1 MVPEGKDLLC
11 LGCVERLTRG
21 LALGTG
27 LDRWC
32 VKCAHPGEAREP
44 VAVMAAACAR
54 SPVKQV
60 VRQVMKGPLPLQLGN
75 LQATVL
81 QELYLQLLAS
91 SRRRCGPKDANIHMP
106 YEKPRGVAG
115 REQVPELVFHVDL
128 WPGLH
133 VAGRDERCASRE
145 ASASTAL

>member
-21 LALGTG
+21 LALGTW

-44 VAVMAAACAR
+44 VAVTAAACAR

-91 SRRRCGPKDANIHMP
+91 SRCRCGPKDANIHVP
-106 YEKPRGVAG
+106 YEKPRGVAEEG
-115 REQVPELVFHVDL
+115 TGAGTSLPCRPLA
-128 WPGLH
+128 WPPCCWQ
-133 VAGRDERCASRE
+133 R
-145 ASASTAL
+145 

>member
-44 VAVMAAACAR
+44 VAVMAAAVCAIP
-54 SPVKQV
+54 SEA
-60 VRQVMKGPLPLQLGN
+60 GG
-75 LQATVL
+75 QAGD
-81 QELYLQLLAS
+81 EGAAS
-91 SRRRCGPKDANIHMP
+91 SAVGEPTSYCITRTVSP
-106 YEKPRGVAG
+106 
-115 REQVPELVFHVDL
+115 
-128 WPGLH
+128 
-133 VAGRDERCASRE
+133 AS
-145 ASASTAL
+145 SL